1 MRIVLAALA
10 ALILLPAT
18 ASAHPLGNFSMN
30 HLTQVSVSEDRV
42 DVTYVLD
49 AAEIPTFQ
57 KNFDARA
64 EVARRLKL
72 TVNGGAITLRPGTAT
87 VPHPPGQGALPTTR
101 VVLPLSAAVNDPRD
115 VKVDDGTFPGRVGW
129 KAVVA
134 QPGRGTHT
142 KSSAPATDPTN
153 GLRVYPKDLL
163 KSPEDLRFAS

>member
-30 HLTQVSVSEDRV
+30 HLTEVSVSSNRV

-64 EVARRLKL
+64 EVARRLRV
-72 TVNGGAITLRPGTAT
+72 TVDGAALRLRAGAAT
-87 VPHPPGQGALPTTR
+87 TTHPRGQGGLPTTR
-101 VVLPLSAAVNDPRD
+101 VVLPLSAAVKDPRA
-115 VKVDDGTFPGRVGW
+115 VRVNDGTFPGRVGW

-134 QPGRGTHT
+134 KPGRGTAV
-142 KSSAPATDPTN
+142 KASAP
-153 GLRVYPKDLL
+153 
-163 KSPEDLRFAS
+163 